1 MAITIVVEDG
11 TGKADANSYVDVAAA
26 RQYALNRGVTLG
38 DDDDIAAQ
46 LINATDYLAQF
57 ECEYVGYRTT
67 DEQAL
72 SWPRT
77 DAYYGGGCSG
87 KLICGPNE
95 IPKQIKDA
103 QCQAVI
109 AQFNGFELMPNYSA
123 TNFVTEETV
132 GPITTK
138 YADPLAVGVKP
149 TLTAVDTML
158 APLFGKCATSGGM
171 LKTVRV

>member
-11 TGKADANSYVDVAAA
+11 TGKSDANSYISVADA
-26 RQYALNRGVTLG
+26 RSYATNRGIALPAN
-38 DDDDIAAQ
+38 DDDIAAM
-46 LINATDYLAQF
+46 LINSTDYLQTF

-67 DEQAL
+67 DVQAL

-77 DAYYGGGCSG
+77 DAYYGGDIYG

-95 IPKQIKDA
+95 IPTQIKSA
-103 QCQAVI
+103 QNQAVI
-109 AQFNGFELMPNYSA
+109 AQQNGFVLMPNYSA
-123 TNFVTEETV
+123 ADFVTEETV

-138 YADPLAVGVKP
+138 YANPLSVGVMP
-149 TLTAVDTML
+149 TLSSVSALL
-158 APLFGKCATSGGM
+158 APLFGKCPSGSM